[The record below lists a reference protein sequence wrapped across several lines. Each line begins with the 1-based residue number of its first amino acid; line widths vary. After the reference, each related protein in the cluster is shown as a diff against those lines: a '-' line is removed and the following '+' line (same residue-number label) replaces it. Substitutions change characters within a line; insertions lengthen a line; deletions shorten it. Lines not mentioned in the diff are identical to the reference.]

1 MSAYTV
7 IYASPN
13 TGVGT
18 RGQVGIR
25 VEANNTREA
34 VALADPAVTPSAATA
49 LPTGSTASS

>member
-1 MSAYTV
+1 MSTYTV

-25 VEANNTREA
+25 VEAVELLA
-34 VALADPAVTPSAATA
+34 VES
-49 LPTGSTASS
+49 